1 MAWCS
6 TFVRVTHQNVVSIT
20 DTHVIP
26 PFFRLL
32 LLALYNDRAS
42 AAAAQNRTSRRRLQP
57 YMIWD
62 HPCPEKHSGVAID
75 ACRNNTGPSGISVG
89 SGGIERHSGRPPA
102 GTALGVGGLLG
113 ERNRSNSFDCNAFV
127 APRCLNAAETSE
139 PNDRTFAAPSPTRNP
154 EGSRFEID
162 LVGTSVAFQRGHRMR
177 VHVTSSHFPQFDRH
191 PNTGGTFG
199 TADKVQV
206 ATQTIYH
213 DAERP
218 SHILLPVIPPRHK

>member
-42 AAAAQNRTSRRRLQP
+42 AAAAQNRTSRRRLQA

-139 PNDRTFAAPSPTRNP
+139 PNDRTFADPSPTRNP
-154 EGSRFEID
+154 EGSNHKTGTDPTPWLDQPVSRCGGSEPEPAHRGPCRSAPPPWPRWPR
-162 LVGTSVAFQRGHRMR
+162 LVRCRCRNHRR
-177 VHVTSSHFPQFDRH
+177 SW
-191 PNTGGTFG
+191 PN
-199 TADKVQV
+199 A
-206 ATQTIYH
+206 AH
-213 DAERP
+213 RRP
-218 SHILLPVIPPRHK
+218 R